1 MAALNKNDAQLNQ
14 DYGVTIGS
22 LAGVPVLAPDGGVK
36 DTKAYNLV
44 YSNSTKSFKLTEV
57 AAAPAG

>member
-1 MAALNKNDAQLNQ
+1 MNKNQAQFEQ
-14 DYGVTIGS
+14 DYGVKLGEI
-22 LAGVPVLAPDGGVK
+22 AGIPVLAPDGGVQ

>member
-1 MAALNKNDAQLNQ
+1 MNKNQVQLEQ
-14 DYGVTIGS
+14 DYGIKLGEI
-22 LAGVPVLAPDGGVK
+22 AGIPVLAPDGGVQ